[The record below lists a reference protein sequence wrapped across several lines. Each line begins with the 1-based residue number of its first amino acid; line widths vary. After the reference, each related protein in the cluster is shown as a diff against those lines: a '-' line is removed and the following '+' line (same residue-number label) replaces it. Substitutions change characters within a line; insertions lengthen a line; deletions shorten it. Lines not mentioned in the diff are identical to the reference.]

1 MGVAKVTFIPH
12 HANNH
17 WPLALRHRT
26 LAYIS
31 SFLILTKIVAI
42 SALALTPNTAELSTI
57 TESRM
62 VQLTN
67 EARTQAGLPELT
79 VSSKLSQA
87 AKLKGQD
94 MLKNQYFAH
103 ISPSGVTPWFW
114 MKKTGYSYEVA
125 GENLAIDFLD
135 AEDIVSA
142 WLASPTHKANLL
154 HKDYTETGIAVVSG
168 EFQQGTSIIVVHM
181 FGKPLGGEDI
191 PATEATPMPTPAVAG
206 IKETSPT
213 PSATPTPTATLAPT
227 PVSSPDTPQ
236 PRTPRIALLHEP
248 SHSEDLV
255 TFRVEGEKGD
265 AIVLLIDNQE
275 RSITTLSDS
284 DSQDISLPAKNLKSG
299 TLMARV
305 FTRNTAGLQS
315 QISPSVSFVNPK
327 TTPTLQYTLALSP
340 AFDRQQIA
348 LIGTSP
354 KEAWQLFPASSPITI
369 NAHTI
374 NALPAFTAHE
384 QEAAKSFSGTIV
396 HITRQFTSL
405 ILVTVALLLSLTVII
420 RIRIQHPALIM
431 HASMVI
437 FLAAILLLA

>member
-12 HANNH
+12 HGNNH

-26 LAYIS
+26 LAYVS
-31 SFLILTKIVAI
+31 SFLIVTKIVAI

-67 EARTQAGLPELT
+67 DARAKAGLPALT
-79 VSSKLSQA
+79 VTSQLTQA
-87 AKLKGQD
+87 AKAKGQD

-114 MKKTGYSYEVA
+114 MKKSGYSYEVA

-135 AEDIVSA
+135 AEDVVSA

-154 HKDYTETGIAVVSG
+154 HTEYTETGIAVVSG

-181 FGKPLGGEDI
+181 FGKPLV
-191 PATEATPMPTPAVAG
+191 TEAAPVPTTEAPAPTPAVAG
-206 IKETSPT
+206 IKETAPTPSPT
-213 PSATPTPTATLAPT
+213 PAVTPS
-227 PVSSPDTPQ
+227 SSPASSPEIPQ

-248 SHSEDLV
+248 TSAEDSV
-255 TFRVEGEKGD
+255 TFRVEGDKGD

-284 DSQDISLPAKNLKSG
+284 ESQDISIPAKDLRKG
-299 TLMARV
+299 TLVARV
-305 FTRNTAGLQS
+305 FTRNVLGIQS
-315 QISPSVSFVNPK
+315 QVSSPLSFMNTQTASP
-327 TTPTLQYTLALSP
+327 LSYTLALSP

-348 LIGTSP
+348 LIGASSS
-354 KEAWQLFPASSPITI
+354 EGWQLFVASSPITI

-374 NALPAFTAHE
+374 NTIPTFTTHE
-384 QEAAKSFSGTIV
+384 QEAAKSFSATIV
-396 HITRQFTSL
+396 HATRQFTSL
-405 ILVTVALLLSLTVII
+405 ILVTVAILLTLTIVI
-420 RIRIQHPALIM
+420 RIRVQHPAMIM

-437 FLAAILLLA
+437 FLATILLLA